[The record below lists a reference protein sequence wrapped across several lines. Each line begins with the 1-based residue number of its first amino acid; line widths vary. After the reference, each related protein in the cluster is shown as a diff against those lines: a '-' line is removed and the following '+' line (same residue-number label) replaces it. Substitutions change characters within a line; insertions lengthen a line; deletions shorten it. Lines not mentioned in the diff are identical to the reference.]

1 MNRGTKKFVRGAI
14 IWVFTGMAVFFLSVG
29 PLWAQDDD
37 DDEDVEF
44 ESMDMYMDAPMIMS
58 PGRSLGGSASVTA
71 GGAQDINH
79 ARQLIEGGYVPSS
92 ISLIAEG
99 LLSEHDLP
107 VDGPACERLFC
118 PLLSTGYAPS
128 FDSER
133 SEIWVQLGFNSN
145 IDLGTFERRPLNLA
159 IVLDR
164 SGSMGGLNIEI
175 VKAAANALVDQLGPD
190 DRLALVSYASVPE
203 VDLESTAA
211 DDHDVFQ
218 EIIDGWAAEGSTN
231 LEGALD
237 LGYRE
242 VARHAGDSEYEN
254 RVIVFTDML
263 PNVGITTPESFEG
276 MSSRWAVEGI
286 NLTVIGVGYDF
297 GQQLGLTLSQLRGGN
312 YYFLRDTEEAGKI
325 FGEELDFMV
334 TPVAFDV
341 DMEIAAGPGFELTG
355 VYGVPKA
362 NDDGEI
368 TTHIAT
374 LFLSQRGGA
383 IMLRFIPS
391 ETTTAAWSPESPIC
405 NVELSY
411 TTVEGDQNSA
421 SAFATFAMPALPP
434 EAPIFEQEGPYRAWM
449 LVQQSIMMQ
458 TAIENYNIG
467 DQDLARAQLGELAGT
482 IRTVAAETNNDALLA
497 EADLVE
503 RLLETM
509 SP

>member
-1 MNRGTKKFVRGAI
+1 MSRGTDEFVRGPL
-14 IWVFTGMAVFFLSVG
+14 IWVFTGYAVFFLSVG

-37 DDEDVEF
+37 DDEDVE
-44 ESMDMYMDAPMIMS
+44 MDFGGVELLMEMS
-58 PGRSLGGSASVTA
+58 PGRSMGGSASVTA
-71 GGAQDINH
+71 GGAQDIGH
-79 ARQLIEGGYVPSS
+79 ARQLIEGGYIPSA

-107 VDGPACERLFC
+107 VDGPPCDQLFC

-128 FDSER
+128 FDSEQ

-145 IDLGTFERRPLNLA
+145 IDLGTFERRPVNLA

-164 SGSMGGLNIEI
+164 SGSMGGMNIEI
-175 VKAAANALVDQLGPD
+175 VKAAATALVDQLGPD
-190 DRLALVSYASVPE
+190 DRLALVSYADVPE

-211 DDHDVFQ
+211 DDHEVFQ
-218 EIIDGWAAEGSTN
+218 DIIDGWMAQGSTN

-237 LGYRE
+237 MGYRE
-242 VARHAGDSEYEN
+242 VARHAGDGPYEN

-312 YYFLRDTEEAGKI
+312 YYFLQDTEEAGKI

-341 DMEIAAGPGFELTG
+341 DMEITAGPGFELTG
-355 VYGVPKA
+355 VYGVPEA
-362 NDDGEI
+362 NEDGEI

-391 ETTTAAWSPESPIC
+391 ETTAAVWSPELPIC

-411 TTVEGDQNSA
+411 TTVEGDSNSD

-434 EAPIFEQEGPYRAWM
+434 EAPIFEQEGPYRAWI
-449 LVQQSIMMQ
+449 LVQESIMMR
-458 TAIENYNIG
+458 TAIDNYNTG
-467 DQDLARAQLGELAGT
+467 NQDLARAQLGELAGT
-482 IRTVAAETNNDALLA
+482 IRTVADETDNDALAA

-503 RLLETM
+503 QLLENM
-509 SP
+509 LP